1 MNREKLLRKR
11 EKQDKNNSLSLVLT
25 YHPAL
30 NKVHKILK
38 KAHRDI
44 ISSQRLNAVLPLT
57 LRVAIQIHWKII

>member
-11 EKQDKNNSLSLVLT
+11 EKQDENNSLSLVLT

-30 NKVHKILK
+30 NKVHKTLK